1 MVPSWQNPDQLTS
14 FVCGDGSVPELDM
27 ATAIQVYDHSKA
39 LLNDMLSKGGV
50 CDANLYLNKV
60 VIQNP

>member
-14 FVCGDGSVPELDM
+14 LVCGDESVPELDTV
-27 ATAIQVYDHSKA
+27 TAIQVCDHSKA
-39 LLNDMLSKGGV
+39 LLNDILSKSGV

-60 VIQNP
+60 IIQNL